1 MRLTV
6 GAANLAVASSATPG
20 TWAWWTGIH
29 QLRKTQARIWE
40 KIRNRNAMSDYG
52 RQYRFDAK
60 PTLTDLRHL
69 PIMTGDDLV
78 TLSQHHRS
86 LTSDPILRH
95 IATSGTSGGR
105 KDIPYTASL
114 LAEFQA
120 GLDPWLA
127 SLYVRYPSLLA
138 GCAYWQ
144 ITPVIKEDKLQPNP
158 MSEESSDDTEYLG
171 RSRAAIMRQVMAVPN
186 RVAIASN
193 LETFQWQTIQHLG
206 QRRDLTFISVWNPT
220 FLMLLLDAVP
230 SLIGKFVDHLRTT
243 GDDRRASEVQRI
255 FQGWNGDHQ
264 QLDADG
270 RTWPERLWPQLRAV
284 SCWAD
289 ANAAQPA
296 KVLQDRLPHV
306 TIEPKGLIA
315 TEAIVTFPWQRDRHV
330 LAATSHVYE
339 FLPDDRPTDQPRLA
353 DELEYGRQYRVIV
366 TTGGG
371 LYRYALGDIVEV
383 TGFVRQCP
391 TLRFIGRHDG
401 VVDLVGEKLSP
412 IEVQTAVNA
421 VLNELGAAVRFWM
434 VAPDRYL
441 TGQHGYTLY
450 LQTDAPL
457 AAKRCSAAIDD
468 RLRQNPHYAYA
479 RTLGQLI
486 PIGVFGIDPSAN
498 PNSIY
503 VLQRS
508 FSQQLGTIKPPVLDQ
523 RTDWS
528 TVFPGMYLHCPRTD

>member
-1 MRLTV
+1 MRLTI
-6 GAANLAVASSATPG
+6 GAANLAVASSVTPG

-29 QLRKTQARIWE
+29 QLRKTQACIWE
-40 KIRNRNAMSDYG
+40 KIRNQNATSDYG
-52 RQYRFDAK
+52 RQYRFDTK
-60 PTLTDLRHL
+60 PTLSDLRHL

-78 TLSQHHRS
+78 TWSQDHRT

-105 KDIPYTASL
+105 KDIPYTTSL

-144 ITPVIKEDKLQPNP
+144 ITPVIKDDKLQPNP
-158 MSEESSDDTEYLG
+158 MPEESGDDTEYLG
-171 RSRAAIMRQVMAVPN
+171 RSRSAIMRQVMAVPN

-206 QRRDLTFISVWNPT
+206 RRRDLAFISVWNPT
-220 FLMLLLDAVP
+220 FLTLLLDAVP
-230 SLIGKFVDHLRTT
+230 PLIGKLVDHLRTA
-243 GDDRRASEVQRI
+243 GEDWRASEVQRV
-255 FQGWNGDHQ
+255 FEGWNGDHR

-270 RTWPERLWPQLRAV
+270 RTWPERLWPQLRVV

-296 KVLQDRLPHV
+296 ATLQERLPNLA
-306 TIEPKGLIA
+306 IEPKGLLA
-315 TEAIVTFPWQRDRHV
+315 TEAIVTFPWQRNQHV

-339 FLPDDRPTDQPRLA
+339 FLPVDCSTEQPRLA

-366 TTGGG
+366 TTSGG
-371 LYRYALGDIVEV
+371 LYRYALGDVVEV
-383 TGFVRQCP
+383 TGFVHQCP

-401 VVDLVGEKLSP
+401 AVDLVGEKLSP
-412 IEVQTAVNA
+412 IEVQNA
-421 VLNELGAAVRFWM
+421 VSVVLKELEATVRFWM
-434 VAPDRYL
+434 VAPDQNSA
-441 TGQHGYTLY
+441 GQYGYTLY

-457 AAKRCSAAIDD
+457 AANRCSEAIDN

-479 RTLGQLI
+479 RTIGQLI
-486 PIGVFGIDPSAN
+486 TIGVFGIDPCAN

-503 VLQRS
+503 VLQCS
-508 FSQQLGTIKPPVLDQ
+508 FSQQLGTIKPPVLDR
-523 RTDWS
+523 RTNWS
-528 TVFPGMYLHCPRTD
+528 SVFPGAYLYHPRTD